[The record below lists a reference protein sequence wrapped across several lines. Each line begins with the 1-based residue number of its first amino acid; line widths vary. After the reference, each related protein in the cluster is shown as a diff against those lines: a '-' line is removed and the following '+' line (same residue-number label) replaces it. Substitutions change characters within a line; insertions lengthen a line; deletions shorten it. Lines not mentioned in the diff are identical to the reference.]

1 MIDKKLESHWT
12 FSLQPAKRRKKAY
25 KCPSPHVSVL
35 SMFAASSW
43 KFFKSCKAQK
53 MKYHI
58 VVYKYNQIKNYIYR
72 YSRIWN
78 TSPNWKIPKTT
89 WREVPYFH
97 VGNSL
102 SGWYQG
108 HSCVGHGTSSIIPLG
123 ISAMIAKN
131 MCSKRY
137 CIPKLLKKT
146 TQVFTAQII
155 KFLSNRY
162 AEMCISSG
170 DLLFLSLLIA
180 RDLEANDLSKPAPVT
195 GEEIYRN
202 PGVKKN
208 SPTGYQQNWS

>member
-1 MIDKKLESHWT
+1 
-12 FSLQPAKRRKKAY
+12 
-25 KCPSPHVSVL
+25 
-35 SMFAASSW
+35 
-43 KFFKSCKAQK
+43 
-53 MKYHI
+53 
-58 VVYKYNQIKNYIYR
+58 
-72 YSRIWN
+72 
-78 TSPNWKIPKTT
+78 
-89 WREVPYFH
+89 
-97 VGNSL
+97 
-102 SGWYQG
+102 
-108 HSCVGHGTSSIIPLG
+108 
-123 ISAMIAKN
+123 MIAKN

-202 PGVKKN
+202 PGVKKKTARLDIN
-208 SPTGYQQNWS
+208 RTGLSFYPSKIEWGKKTISGSYWRFLGFHLIFHNQLIAKSSLQPKGKYIDTSRENYFVGYLLGISIFPKVLFSQSSNRQLARSRF